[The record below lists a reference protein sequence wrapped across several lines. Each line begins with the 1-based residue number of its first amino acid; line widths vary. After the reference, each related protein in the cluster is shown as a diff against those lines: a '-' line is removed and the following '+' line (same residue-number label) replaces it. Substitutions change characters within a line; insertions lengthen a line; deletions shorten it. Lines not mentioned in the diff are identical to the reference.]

1 METLV
6 HYGMQV
12 QKMYE
17 AFKMGDIPTV
27 LSGLSRDVIW
37 EVMGQPDVP
46 FAGIYHGPDDVKEFF
61 DKHNDCTEVNEF
73 VVEHIL
79 ENEQVVVATG
89 YMNVTGRQT
98 GKVFSTTWS
107 MTYEFNDQG
116 QVVHFRD
123 CFDTLAFAKGLSR

>member
-1 METLV
+1 
-6 HYGMQV
+6 MQV

-46 FAGIYHGPDDVKEFF
+46 FAGIYHGPD
-61 DKHNDCTEVNEF
+61 
-73 VVEHIL
+73 
-79 ENEQVVVATG
+79 
-89 YMNVTGRQT
+89 
-98 GKVFSTTWS
+98 
-107 MTYEFNDQG
+107 
-116 QVVHFRD
+116 

>member
-46 FAGIYHGPDDVKEFF
+46 FAGIITAPTASTRWPLQKV
-61 DKHNDCTEVNEF
+61 
-73 VVEHIL
+73 L
-79 ENEQVVVATG
+79 A
-89 YMNVTGRQT
+89 GRQ
-98 GKVFSTTWS
+98 
-107 MTYEFNDQG
+107 
-116 QVVHFRD
+116 
-123 CFDTLAFAKGLSR
+123 